1 MIVASTRHIT
11 LRWSG
16 VKSRRLANSSIPGE
30 TVASSPIE
38 AYAKPKLSLFDQLIG
53 RAVKITVITDRAG
66 TVLGTARHE
75 DSPEAGIGRL
85 IAGDGQVAHEITLTE
100 AMEKADSA
108 EALHSVVADHLA
120 ALKHD

>member
-1 MIVASTRHIT
+1 MIVASTQHIT

-16 VKSRRLANSSIPGE
+16 AESRRLANSSIPGKK
-30 TVASSPIE
+30 V
-38 AYAKPKLSLFDQLIG
+38 G
-53 RAVKITVITDRAG
+53 AVKITVITDHAG

-75 DSPEAGIGRL
+75 DSPEAGRGRL